1 MVEELISPLIV
12 EGGAREIDAAGV
24 AVVTRYDCDVGDSGG
39 VGEREEGKKNG
50 EGE

>member
-1 MVEELISPLIV
+1 VAEELIGPGIV
-12 EGGAREIDAAGV
+12 KGRAWKVYATGICIITGN
-24 AVVTRYDCDVGDSGG
+24 DCDIRDGGG